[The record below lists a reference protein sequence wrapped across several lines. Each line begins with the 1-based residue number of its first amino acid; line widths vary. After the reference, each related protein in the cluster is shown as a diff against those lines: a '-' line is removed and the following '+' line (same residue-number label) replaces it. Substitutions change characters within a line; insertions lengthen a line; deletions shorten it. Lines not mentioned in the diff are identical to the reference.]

1 MKPFKFA
8 VKVVVLVGA
17 AGLVGVVLAQG
28 AEYQISRYLVV
39 GGGTSGGGG
48 YGLGA
53 FIGQA
58 DAGLLAG
65 GSYTLAGGF
74 GGGTAAG
81 PSPRPGPTPPPASPF
96 NRLYLPLVI
105 R

>member
-8 VKVVVLVGA
+8 VKFVGLVGA
-17 AGLVGVVLAQG
+17 AGLLGVVLAQG

-48 YGLGA
+48 YGVGA

-81 PSPRPGPTPPPASPF
+81 PSSRPGPTPPPASPF
-96 NRLYLPLVI
+96 NRLHLPFVV